1 MKKTLLVCAVA
12 EEIEGLSAD
21 LPVLYTEIGKEKAE
35 SALRKALSSKHP
47 DELKELTVFNVGT
60 TGTQK
65 YERGTLLYPTSVC
78 GHRNGVLQNIPIE
91 DWGVNRYINCHPV
104 VCYAADV
111 FITEE
116 NKHILDNVPHDCVD
130 MEAYVEALVCKEF
143 GVRFISLKLVSDSFN
158 VTFDEW
164 KASLKTVVS
173 NLSHAIETLN
183 KKSII

>member
-1 MKKTLLVCAVA
+1 MKTLLVCAVA

-21 LPVLYTEIGKEKAE
+21 FPVLYTGIGKEKAE
-35 SALRKALSSKHP
+35 SALRKALSAKTS

-65 YERGTLLYPTSVC
+65 YERGILLCPCCVS
-78 GHRNGVLQNIPIE
+78 GHRNGVLHSLPVE
-91 DWGVNRYINCHPV
+91 DWGASKYIHCHSV
-104 VCYAADV
+104 TCYAADV
-111 FITEE
+111 FITEK
-116 NKHILDNVPHDCVD
+116 NKSMLDNIPHDCVD

-143 GVRFISLKLVSDSFN
+143 GIKFISLKLVSDSFN

-173 NLSHAIETLN
+173 NLTTAIETLKN
-183 KKSII
+183 HSII